1 MLIHIIHYIG
11 VPLFA
16 FTIGHIAGYI
26 VSSINYYHRKQ
37 LYRLK
42 NKQLSSITGNSNTNT
57 NNSIMYEQHQ
67 AGDIIQY
74 YSLIPGIENNLT
86 SSKKG
91 HNYDLFP
98 NQTVSTDLGDVSTHN
113 NSNNESNSNKEAT
126 DSVYN
131 THINNSHSI
140 DLPPPGILTHTA
152 ITGTHEHMS
161 ENLFYAKSHNYDPF
175 LRFRQYQQALE
186 TSDNIHAC
194 ILRELLINDKIHMT
208 DLHTTFH
215 TWNAS
220 GNDNKGRLDVYQL
233 DSINSPKSGSGGHN
247 SDLQSNSYYCNSK
260 VSDCLPCYNKRDRDR
275 VYDNN
280 DNNYNILCSNNNNN
294 SNPTSPTTT
303 PIRYSL
309 GQVFKDVK
317 RLLLPILVL
326 VLVAFGVLVIWHNY
340 DTLRKLKLPLVR

>member
-1 MLIHIIHYIG
+1 M
-11 VPLFA
+11 PLFA

-42 NKQLSSITGNSNTNT
+42 NKQLSSLTYNNNTTSNTS
-57 NNSIMYEQHQ
+57 NNIMYEQHQ

-74 YSLIPGIENNLT
+74 YSLIPGTENNLT

-91 HNYDLFP
+91 HNSDLFP
-98 NQTVSTDLGDVSTHN
+98 NQSISTDLGDVSTHN
-113 NSNNESNSNKEAT
+113 NSNNISNSNKEAT

-131 THINNSHSI
+131 THINSSHSI

-152 ITGTHEHMS
+152 TTGTHEHMS
-161 ENLFYAKSHNYDPF
+161 ENLLYVKGHNSDPF
-175 LRFRQYQQALE
+175 IRFRQYQQALE

-247 SDLQSNSYYCNSK
+247 SDLQSNNYYCNSK
-260 VSDCLPCYNKRDRDR
+260 ISDCLPCYTKRDRD
-275 VYDNN
+275 NN
-280 DNNYNILCSNNNNN
+280 NNNYNILYN
-294 SNPTSPTTT
+294 SSSTPTSPTTTT

-309 GQVFKDVK
+309 GQVLKDVK